1 VHAPPLNMS
10 IALSAVLGPLGFPEF
25 KLPNLMMKRNDIN
38 GQGLTCTGIKMS
50 EAIHR
55 NLRGENPDV
64 PVGVIS
70 RFPMLDPVE
79 WFLSTFHVWCA
90 IILMVVLYIN
100 FAGPKGNDPDSAKA
114 TFHIYC
120 GRVLSWLVAPHYA
133 LIGLVLN
140 YYAIMSPKMEDWM
153 LGTNVTGWR
162 AQLAYITP
170 FGLNVLVC
178 TFTGFYLT
186 RYPFMP
192 AKPWA
197 TILKSV
203 CIVSLVF
210 WFTIGVYMQGTQ
222 ILGGMGAFGLPVEE
236 VLDGAGINTTE
247 NQDWFATIA
256 FLTFGAGFLNAG
268 FDYVNYKILCLV
280 EESGTSVIAWKDMHK
295 WCMLNLAFQAG
306 FIFGF
311 FVGLF
316 PFCSYGF
323 PEWTCLPLL
332 FAAPVAGV
340 CIWPCFVHAK
350 WAYAFVK
357 AIVKG
362 EIKEFSKANHQW
374 DTNWQGQAQDKKDLW

>member
-1 VHAPPLNMS
+1 
-10 IALSAVLGPLGFPEF
+10 
-25 KLPNLMMKRNDIN
+25 
-38 GQGLTCTGIKMS
+38 
-50 EAIHR
+50 
-55 NLRGENPDV
+55 
-64 PVGVIS
+64 
-70 RFPMLDPVE
+70 
-79 WFLSTFHVWCA
+79 
-90 IILMVVLYIN
+90 
-100 FAGPKGNDPDSAKA
+100 
-114 TFHIYC
+114 
-120 GRVLSWLVAPHYA
+120 
-133 LIGLVLN
+133 
-140 YYAIMSPKMEDWM
+140 
-153 LGTNVTGWR
+153 
-162 AQLAYITP
+162 
-170 FGLNVLVC
+170 
-178 TFTGFYLT
+178 
-186 RYPFMP
+186 MP